1 VTSGFPLASENG
13 QNFGFPGGGGLL
25 PVAVPYANQ
34 GAPSGT
40 PNCRYEYQVTPVNGS
55 YECVENVNTT
65 VWLGTPDVQ
74 LMPTLPGNPKS
85 GLKTHQYLNPT
96 AFGIPLPGS
105 NGVYRMPYIHG
116 PYYMDHDVTV
126 LKNFALREG
135 QNLQV
140 RMAAFN
146 FLNHPLVSFNQ
157 QDTDNL
163 TLNFNSATAGQALTT
178 NVLVYPNFGV
188 ANIKV
193 GNRLVELEAKYT
205 F

>member
-1 VTSGFPLASENG
+1 
-13 QNFGFPGGGGLL
+13 
-25 PVAVPYANQ
+25 
-34 GAPSGT
+34 
-40 PNCRYEYQVTPVNGS
+40 
-55 YECVENVNTT
+55 
-65 VWLGTPDVQ
+65 
-74 LMPTLPGNPKS
+74 
-85 GLKTHQYLNPT
+85 
-96 AFGIPLPGS
+96 
-105 NGVYRMPYIHG
+105 MPYIHG

>member
-1 VTSGFPLASENG
+1 
-13 QNFGFPGGGGLL
+13 
-25 PVAVPYANQ
+25 
-34 GAPSGT
+34 
-40 PNCRYEYQVTPVNGS
+40 
-55 YECVENVNTT
+55 VNTT

-74 LMPTLPGNPKS
+74 LLPTLPGNPKS
-85 GLKTHQYLNPT
+85 GLKTHQFLNPT

-126 LKNFALREG
+126 LKTFALHEG
-135 QNLQV
+135 QSLEI

-157 QDTDNL
+157 QNTNNL
-163 TLNFNSATAGQALTT
+163 TLSFSNATAGQALTN

-188 ANIKV
+188 ADIKV
-193 GNRLVELEAKYT
+193 GNRLVEVEAKYK